1 MSAKSASLLE
11 VEGLCRNYGGV
22 SAVAGASFDVA
33 VGSMTALI
41 GPNGAG
47 KTTAFDVI
55 SGFLRPHGGRIAFD
69 GRPIG
74 GLPPERIARLGLVRT
89 FQLTRVFN
97 VMTVLENMLVA
108 AQRNSGERLSQLL
121 LCPWRARAGDRSAT
135 TRAMELLGRF
145 GLAEKANEHA
155 AALSGGQRKLLE
167 LARALMAEPRLVLLD
182 EPFAGVN
189 ATLKRELVAH
199 IHEMRRA
206 GVTVLFIEHDMEVV
220 MGAAERVIVMA
231 NGAVIAAGTPAEVKE
246 DPRVVDAYLG
256 AHAR

>member
-1 MSAKSASLLE
+1 
-11 VEGLCRNYGGV
+11 
-22 SAVAGASFDVA
+22 
-33 VGSMTALI
+33 
-41 GPNGAG
+41 
-47 KTTAFDVI
+47 
-55 SGFLRPHGGRIAFD
+55 
-69 GRPIG
+69 
-74 GLPPERIARLGLVRT
+74 
-89 FQLTRVFN
+89 
-97 VMTVLENMLVA
+97 
-108 AQRNSGERLSQLL
+108 
-121 LCPWRARAGDRSAT
+121 
-135 TRAMELLGRF
+135 
-145 GLAEKANEHA
+145 
-155 AALSGGQRKLLE
+155 
-167 LARALMAEPRLVLLD
+167 MAEPRLVLLD